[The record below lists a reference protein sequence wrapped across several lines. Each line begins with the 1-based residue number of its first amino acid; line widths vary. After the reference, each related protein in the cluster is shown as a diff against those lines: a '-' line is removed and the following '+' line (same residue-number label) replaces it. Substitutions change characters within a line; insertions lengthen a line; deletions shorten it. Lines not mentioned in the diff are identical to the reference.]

1 MSPKR
6 FPPILLALAMCFTLA
21 RGAVAQTAAEH
32 LKALPKPVFKQGN
45 TMIPL
50 TRWGWELAYDAKV
63 ELCENWGYALEF
75 GEPRPGI
82 EKTLENPASEQAR
95 LVALTKSDP
104 KKYPLSVLVYRALGD
119 PSTLPGGVYPE
130 ETFVHDAEGKRL
142 EGVPEWK
149 TWSPLLP
156 DSLYQHAAKL
166 AADPIAALRARAP
179 IAVLLNG
186 GEYGLNCRGH
196 SGPSWE
202 KDPKVVAAKGDKDWD
217 TWIGERKAHYEGFIT
232 EAVRKAAPDRQLY
245 LLYHYGSEPGWTD
258 VKWVWDYK
266 SMRKVA
272 DMPGQMFYYNRYDNT
287 GWTGERNELSNALCA
302 YAECVPYGDVLAYH
316 WLCAGWE
323 EGKFSDRERYMGFM
337 KSLYNTGVLG
347 NVAGYFSYPKP
358 GFKENL
364 GPDIPPWL
372 WQMIDLA
379 HVQALYSHLEEY
391 LREGELLKGPDKH
404 KYDAS
409 LPAYEFPTGD
419 ATARVTVR
427 KHKKKD
433 AWLITAWAA
442 DGPAR
447 KVKVDI
453 PELGEVELEARPAGS
468 VYLATSKVNMQFEP
482 PVVELKLLDP
492 DAMHPSA
499 AFAPK

>member
-1 MSPKR
+1 MQTK
-6 FPPILLALAMCFTLA
+6 FLVALSLTLA
-21 RGAVAQTAAEH
+21 IIGTPTARAQTAAEH
-32 LKALPKPVFKQGN
+32 LKALPKPVFKQGH
-45 TMIPL
+45 TLIPL

-75 GEPRPGI
+75 GEVRPGI
-82 EKTLENPASEQAR
+82 EKTLEDPESEAAR
-95 LVALTKSDP
+95 LCALTKSNP
-104 KKYPLSVLVYRALGD
+104 KRYPLAVLVYRSIHDL
-119 PSTLPGGVYPE
+119 STYPGGVYPE
-130 ETFVHDAEGKRL
+130 EVFVHDAEGKRL
-142 EGVPEWK
+142 EGVAEWK
-149 TWSPLLP
+149 TWSPIMP
-156 DSLYQHAAKL
+156 DSIYERAAKL
-166 AADPIAALRARAP
+166 ASDPIAAVRAKAP

-217 TWIGERKAHYEGFIT
+217 VWIGERKAHYESFISN
-232 EAVRKAAPDRQLY
+232 AVRKATPDRQLY

-266 SMRKVA
+266 SMRAVS
-272 DMPGQMFYYNRYDNT
+272 DRPGQMFYYNRYDNT
-287 GWTGERNELSNALCA
+287 GWTGDRDELTNALCA
-302 YAECVPYGDVLAYH
+302 HAKCVPYGDVLAYH

-323 EGKFSDRERYMGFM
+323 EGKFSDRQRYMGFM
-337 KSLYNTGVLG
+337 KSLYNTGALG

-364 GPDIPPWL
+364 GPEIPPWL
-372 WQMIDLA
+372 WQMVDLG

-391 LREGELLKGPDKH
+391 LRDGELLKGPIKH
-404 KYDAS
+404 KYDPT

-433 AWLITAWAA
+433 EWVITAWAA

-447 KVKVDI
+447 QVKVDV
-453 PELGEVELEARPAGS
+453 PELGVVTLEARPAGS
-468 VYLATSKVNMQFEP
+468 VYLAKAKVNMQFEP
-482 PVVELKLLDP
+482 PEVELKLLDQE
-492 DAMHPSA
+492 AMNPSA
-499 AFAPK
+499 GFAEKK